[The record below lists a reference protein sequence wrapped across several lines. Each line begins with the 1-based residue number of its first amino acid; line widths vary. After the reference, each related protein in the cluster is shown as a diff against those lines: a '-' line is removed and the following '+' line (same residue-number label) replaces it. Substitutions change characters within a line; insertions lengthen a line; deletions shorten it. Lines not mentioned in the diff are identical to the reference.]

1 MTDSIKITHYKK
13 YNHSFKY
20 KYNIY
25 NNKLLIGYIEFIKKD
40 DILILGYLYIYC
52 KYRDKHYGYKIIEYL
67 LSHYKVTCIIGET
80 LYESRGFWNRCIHK
94 YSGQRKNITY
104 TDNCTSSFV
113 IPKTKISQIEI
124 YNLLHYAY
132 QNIF

>member
-1 MTDSIKITHYKK
+1 MTNSIKITHYKK

-67 LSHYKVTCIIGET
+67 LSHYKVTCIVVLSEKHYMNQEDSGIGVYINTTVKE
-80 LYESRGFWNRCIHK
+80 
-94 YSGQRKNITY
+94 
-104 TDNCTSSFV
+104 
-113 IPKTKISQIEI
+113 KI
-124 YNLLHYAY
+124 
-132 QNIF
+132 